1 MSAPRL
7 PLLAVLVSTIALG
20 LACGSPWKVV
30 TTSGSPSA
38 LKGKMTYTVTADYK
52 DTKIGEKTESQYLA
66 EKDEETRG
74 KFAGDKTGMHE
85 DLVKA
90 LARNKSGVT
99 FGDTGDVALT
109 VHYNFIE
116 PGVYT
121 AVFNMPTT
129 VTVRADFAVGGNVV
143 DSIDITAS
151 QQSDIYHPSSGQ
163 RMRNCA
169 DTLGNY
175 INMFIAG
182 ANK

>member
-85 DLVKA
+85 DLV
-90 LARNKSGVT
+90 
-99 FGDTGDVALT
+99 
-109 VHYNFIE
+109 
-116 PGVYT
+116 
-121 AVFNMPTT
+121 
-129 VTVRADFAVGGNVV
+129 
-143 DSIDITAS
+143 
-151 QQSDIYHPSSGQ
+151 
-163 RMRNCA
+163 
-169 DTLGNY
+169 
-175 INMFIAG
+175 
-182 ANK
+182 